1 MANRGRENLILHGER
16 FGSIPWLLES
26 RRCSSY
32 PIREPKKLASLGREI
47 EPILCRIP
55 PVLRDERNV
64 TRVQVP
70 SASCLLHWVSYPPT
84 LGAWRGSAMRPECPE
99 LRGCYLAAAQ
109 LEQLK
114 AGRDVAETELR
125 WHMSRRHRLF
135 RAMVP
140 GPWSPCPASGHTN
153 LPHSGL
159 NGTESATGLDHVE
172 GRKTRPPRRAGRRRT
187 KGRHTQV
194 GKSVPPGRNPS
205 LAHNNKKGSVA
216 TATVDTSTTST
227 PSTFSS
233 PSPSSSGLPTGPNP
247 NPPSRLVHHTSKH
260 QGNKQQAAGRV
271 SF

>member
-114 AGRDVAETELR
+114 ARRDAAETELR

-159 NGTESATGLDHVE
+159 NGTESATGLNHVE
-172 GRKTRPPRRAGRRRT
+172 GRKTRPPRRAAHKRKTHTGWKICST
-187 KGRHTQV
+187 WKESIAGPQQQEGFGCNGDGRHLDDIDTLDFLLPLALLLRIADGSQPQPTI
-194 GKSVPPGRNPS
+194 SSRPPYI
-205 LAHNNKKGSVA
+205 K
-216 TATVDTSTTST
+216 TS
-227 PSTFSS
+227 
-233 PSPSSSGLPTGPNP
+233 G
-247 NPPSRLVHHTSKH
+247 
-260 QGNKQQAAGRV
+260 Q
-271 SF
+271 

>member
-1 MANRGRENLILHGER
+1 M
-16 FGSIPWLLES
+16 
-26 RRCSSY
+26 
-32 PIREPKKLASLGREI
+32 
-47 EPILCRIP
+47 
-55 PVLRDERNV
+55 RDERNV

-135 RAMVP
+135 RAMP

-159 NGTESATGLDHVE
+159 NGTESATGLNHVE
-172 GRKTRPPRRAGRRRT
+172 GRKTRPPRRAAQKEDTHRLENLFHLEGIHRWPTTTRRVRLQRRR
-187 KGRHTQV
+187 
-194 GKSVPPGRNPS
+194 
-205 LAHNNKKGSVA
+205 
-216 TATVDTSTTST
+216 ST
-227 PSTFSS
+227 PRRHRHPRLSPPPRPPPPDCRRVPTPTHHLVSSTIHQ
-233 PSPSSSGLPTGPNP
+233 NIRAI
-247 NPPSRLVHHTSKH
+247 NSRRRE
-260 QGNKQQAAGRV
+260 G
-271 SF
+271 

>member
-1 MANRGRENLILHGER
+1 M
-16 FGSIPWLLES
+16 SK
-26 RRCSSY
+26 C
-32 PIREPKKLASLGREI
+32 
-47 EPILCRIP
+47 
-55 PVLRDERNV
+55 
-64 TRVQVP
+64 QVP
-70 SASCLLHWVSYPPT
+70 RAYSTGLVTHAT

-159 NGTESATGLDHVE
+159 NGTESATGLNHVE
-172 GRKTRPPRRAGRRRT
+172 GRKTRPPRRAAQKEDTHRLENLFHLEGIHRWPTTTRRVR
-187 KGRHTQV
+187 
-194 GKSVPPGRNPS
+194 P
-205 LAHNNKKGSVA
+205 VA